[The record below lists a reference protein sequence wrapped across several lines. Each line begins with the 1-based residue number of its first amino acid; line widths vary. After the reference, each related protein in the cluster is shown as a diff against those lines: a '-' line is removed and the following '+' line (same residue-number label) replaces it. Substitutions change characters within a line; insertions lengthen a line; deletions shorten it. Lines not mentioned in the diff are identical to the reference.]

1 MAGLLLPLRLLRQQL
16 IDLSCNRAMRGA
28 GDGNLEHESDEEQ
41 LKEPVVFSL
50 EKRSLRRDFL
60 TFCNYL
66 TGGCREVRVALFLQ
80 YK

>member
-1 MAGLLLPLRLLRQQL
+1 
-16 IDLSCNRAMRGA
+16 MRGA

-66 TGGCREVRVALFLQ
+66 QEVAER
-80 YK
+80 